1 LLFKKAGTDNGK
13 LFNCISLLGGTLL
26 WLGFDNFAGMGQAF
40 RVANLARLGRNNI
53 SHWLCLDPRSIIPS
67 HRPVLNLNYFSFEI
81 NATHRKIGKVS
92 TLYRSRG

>member
-1 LLFKKAGTDNGK
+1 
-13 LFNCISLLGGTLL
+13 L

-67 HRPVLNLNYFSFEI
+67 HRPVLNLNYFSFLKSTPRTEKSGKFPLFI
-81 NATHRKIGKVS
+81 DQEVSSRFRMRKSHMTAKPAIKI
-92 TLYRSRG
+92 